1 MSTRPIE
8 HGTPWLV
15 PRAFLALCAPLFAQ
29 AGCGEPLGQT
39 VRAAHDRIATLE
51 LPGEDRAWMRDQ
63 LQLIDAACLRGGEVE
78 AAWRVESVL
87 QRLDLVRTAQ
97 MRASYRGA
105 RTQR

>member
-8 HGTPWLV
+8 RGTPRVV
-15 PRAFLALCAPLFAQ
+15 PWVFLALCAPLFAH

-51 LPGEDRAWMRDQ
+51 LPGEDRVWMRDQ

-87 QRLDLVRTAQ
+87 QRLDLATTAHVH
-97 MRASYRGA
+97 ASLRGA
-105 RTQR
+105 HTQR